1 MKLGKRPLVIVLVIE
16 QSSWHLLGEP
26 SSKEYGGQYLNR
38 YGNLYPGARGYLI
51 SIQNA

>member
-1 MKLGKRPLVIVLVIE
+1 MMASEAWDGRIISRTPFGR
-16 QSSWHLLGEP
+16 GEL

-38 YGNLYPGARGYLI
+38 SGNPYPGARGYLI